1 MRLKVLLPF
10 RVYVDKVEVLRVV
23 AETNMGSMGLLP
35 HRLDCVAALMPGILT
50 YQTQSDG
57 EIFLAVD
64 QGVLVKIGDEI
75 TVSVRHASRGTD
87 LASLRQAVER
97 DFLSLDARQKS
108 VSAASEKLESG
119 FVSRFASLNHD

>member
-97 DFLSLDARQKS
+97 DFLSLDARQKR